1 MSKRFLPL
9 LFGLALASLF
19 VAACSRSR
27 PMPESANVA
36 AQTPRGSAPPQTA
49 LPMPPIA
56 SSNDKDAGSS
66 LSQRIIASALGW
78 TMLDG
83 RRARTADYHGKVLVL
98 DIWATYCP
106 PCREQTPHLIA
117 LQRRYGA
124 QGLQIVGLNV
134 GGEDDRPKVAGFV
147 EEFGIQYPLGYPDD
161 AMAQLLFSDNDAIP
175 QTYVFDRTGR
185 LAKRFIGYDR
195 TMPAELEQVIEDA
208 LAARAEPESE

>member
-1 MSKRFLPL
+1 
-9 LFGLALASLF
+9 
-19 VAACSRSR
+19 
-27 PMPESANVA
+27 
-36 AQTPRGSAPPQTA
+36 
-49 LPMPPIA
+49 
-56 SSNDKDAGSS
+56 
-66 LSQRIIASALGW
+66 
-78 TMLDG
+78 MLDG

-124 QGLQIVGLNV
+124 QGLQIVGLNA